1 MSLEVRY
8 TILGLF
14 AKTQKYIYPRRI
26 YILESAKVKMAKTK
40 SREILIKESRGTF
53 VILPSSKSIGY
64 DFDGLLS
71 LRKLLTKEKAR
82 MLDVIK
88 YKSPGSIYELAKIL
102 KRPFKGVM
110 DDIKLLER
118 FGFIDLLEEKTKKRI
133 RHRPVIIV
141 DTMNISIK
149 I

>member
-1 MSLEVRY
+1 
-8 TILGLF
+8 
-14 AKTQKYIYPRRI
+14 
-26 YILESAKVKMAKTK
+26 MAKTK
-40 SREILIKESRGTF
+40 SREILIKESRGNF
-53 VILPSSKSIGY
+53 IILSNIKSKNY
-64 DFDGLLS
+64 NFDGLLS
-71 LRKLLTKEKAR
+71 LRKLLTREKAR

-118 FGFIDLLEEKTKKRI
+118 FGFIDLLEEKVNKRI
-133 RHRPVIIV
+133 RHKPVIIV
-141 DTMNISIK
+141 DKMNISIK

>member
-1 MSLEVRY
+1 M
-8 TILGLF
+8 T
-14 AKTQKYIYPRRI
+14 KN
-26 YILESAKVKMAKTK
+26 K
-40 SREILIKESRGTF
+40 SREIFIKEARGNF
-53 VILPSSKSIGY
+53 VILPSIKSKDY

-71 LRKLLTKEKAR
+71 LRKLLTREKAR

-110 DDIKLLER
+110 DDIQLLER
-118 FGFIDLLEEKTKKRI
+118 FGFIDLIEERTNKRI
-133 RHRPVIIV
+133 RHKPIIVV